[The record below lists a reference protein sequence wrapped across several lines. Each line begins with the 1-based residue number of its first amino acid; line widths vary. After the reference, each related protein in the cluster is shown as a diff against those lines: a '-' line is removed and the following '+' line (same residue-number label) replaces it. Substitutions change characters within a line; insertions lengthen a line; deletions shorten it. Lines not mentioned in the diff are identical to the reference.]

1 MKMEIKLRNYPL
13 SSLSSYT
20 VQSVGTGLA
29 SGQLKIKTKFELAND
44 ELDMEN
50 IVTLK
55 KLKTEMISPELAAE
69 LDNELP
75 IPLDAALSILRDSKG
90 NIELDIPLNGPVAH
104 LSVGISDILV
114 TALSKA
120 IVPAATGYLMYA
132 LGPYGALA
140 YVGMKVGEKMLQVTL
155 PPVVFVQQ
163 ELSIT
168 EEHAKYLERVATIL
182 QDRPEPDL
190 QICPTVASWEFMTE
204 KELAAVEGNLVEVD
218 EKLLPQL
225 DQLGQDRAA
234 AVKGH
239 LTEKYAIDKGR
250 LLICDTFIDKKKKA
264 TPAVLLQL

>member
-1 MKMEIKLRNYPL
+1 M
-13 SSLSSYT
+13 
-20 VQSVGTGLA
+20 GTGLA
-29 SGQLKIKTKFELAND
+29 SGQLKLKTSFELAND
-44 ELDMEN
+44 VLDMEN
-50 IVTLK
+50 TLTLK

-75 IPLDAALSILRDSKG
+75 IPLDSALSILRDNKG
-90 NIELDIPLNGPVAH
+90 NIELDIPLNGPVAD
-104 LSVGISDILV
+104 LNVGISDILV

-120 IVPAATGYLMYA
+120 IVPAASGYLMYT

-163 ELSIT
+163 EISIT

-182 QDRPEPDL
+182 QDKPETDL

-204 KELAAVEGNLVEVD
+204 KELTAIEGSFVEVD
-218 EKLLPQL
+218 EKKLSQL
-225 DQLGQDRAA
+225 DQLGQDRAH
-234 AVKGH
+234 AVKDH
-239 LTEKYAIDKGR
+239 LVENYAIDRGR
-250 LLICDTFIDKKKKA
+250 LLICDTFIGKEKKT